1 MNYESSIYQKI
12 NRIADWVI
20 RIIVINVLM
29 ILTSIPIIT
38 LFPSLAAGYKLMYEY
53 THKNEVR
60 LFSSYFSFFKA
71 DFMRKFQIGLIL
83 ILVLLVGY
91 YNVTYYVHVLSNN
104 EALFYQMG
112 YYIAFAFLFA
122 VLVVTLYTLPIVTI
136 YPTLKLGLMMKLA
149 FALSGKYFMRTLLLM
164 VIHLI
169 PFALM
174 LTEITTLFAVF
185 GGFSI
190 PMVLSVLVHE
200 KATLYIISLGER
212 HD

>member
-20 RIIVINVLM
+20 RIIMINILM
-29 ILTSIPIIT
+29 IITSIPLIT
-38 LFPSLAAGYKLMYEY
+38 LFPSLAAGYKLFYDY

-60 LFSSYFSFFKA
+60 LFSGYFTYFKQ

-83 ILVLLVGY
+83 IIVLLVGY
-91 YNVTYYVHVLSNN
+91 YNVTYYVDVLRSNEN
-104 EALFYQMG
+104 IFYQMG

-122 VLVVTLYTLPIVTI
+122 VFMVTLYTLPIVTT
-136 YPTLKLGLMMKLA
+136 YPRLKLGLMMKLA
-149 FALSGKYFMRTLLLM
+149 FALSGKYFFRTLLLIL
-164 VIHLI
+164 IHLI
-169 PFALM
+169 PFAFM
-174 LTEITTLFAVF
+174 LTQITTLLAVF
-185 GGFSI
+185 GGLSI
-190 PMVLSVLVHE
+190 PMVLAVLVHE